1 MAFKIKD
8 GLRIGTVDVFN
19 NSGTLLVNAP
29 TATVLYTPRNINNVS
44 FDGSANITIQVPV
57 STGITGLGTGVASA
71 LAVNTGSTGA
81 FVLYNGGLGTPT
93 SGTLT
98 YATGLPIST
107 GVSGLGTGVA
117 SALAV
122 NTGST
127 GAFVLYNGDLGTP
140 TSGTLTY
147 ATGLPI
153 STGVSG
159 LGTGV
164 ATFLGTPSSSNLR
177 TAVTSTTG
185 TGALVFGTSP
195 TFTTSILLSGSGS
208 GNTTVQAS
216 STASGTLTL
225 PATTDTLIGKAT
237 SDTLTNKTY
246 DTAATGNVFKINGT
260 QVSAVTGS
268 GSVVLGTSPTFTT
281 SILLSGSGSGNTT
294 IQASSTASGTLTLPA
309 TTDTLIG
316 KATSDTLTNKTYDT
330 AATGNVF
337 KINGT
342 QVSAVTGSGSVVLS
356 TSPAISTS
364 ITTGSTSFDLV
375 NTTATTVN
383 FAGAAT
389 TLNVG
394 NASGTVYIA
403 GNLDVKGTT
412 TTIESTTLTVTDKNV
427 ELGKVTTPTDTTA
440 DGGGLILH
448 GTTDKTFNWYSATGA
463 WTSSENLSLAS
474 GKAYY
479 INGTSVLSSSTLG
492 SGVTSSSLT
501 SVGTI
506 SSGTWHGNT
515 IGIGYGGTGL
525 SSTPTDGQLLIGN
538 SSTNSYNISTL
549 TAGTGISITNG
560 NGSITVAVTGSGVV
574 NSFQT
579 SLSGLTPSTATSGA
593 VTLAGTLG
601 PTSGGT
607 GVSNGANNTIT
618 FTGNYTLG
626 LTLTNNTSVTLPTSG
641 TLSTLAGTETLT
653 NKSFNSS
660 VNYQTGGTTIF
671 NENAVQ
677 AVLATPPTTS
687 GTAVSIDTWNNA
699 SPASSPY
706 YKSVKYIVEVT
717 QGTNYQISELVVL
730 TDGTAT
736 YQTEY
741 GVIQNNGDFCTFTT
755 SISSGVASLNI
766 YFTSG
771 STAATINIKKTLFV
785 K

>member
-29 TATVLYTPRNINNVS
+29 TATVLYTPRNINSVS

-57 STGITGLGTGVASA
+57 STGIT
-71 LAVNTGSTGA
+71 
-81 FVLYNGGLGTPT
+81 
-93 SGTLT
+93 
-98 YATGLPIST
+98 
-107 GVSGLGTGVA
+107 GLGTGVA

-268 GSVVLGTSPTFTT
+268 
-281 SILLSGSGSGNTT
+281 
-294 IQASSTASGTLTLPA
+294 
-309 TTDTLIG
+309 D
-316 KATSDTLTNKTYDT
+316 
-330 AATGNVF
+330 
-337 KINGT
+337 
-342 QVSAVTGSGSVVLS
+342 SVVLS

-440 DGGGLILH
+440 DGGGLSLR
-448 GTTDKTFNWYSATGA
+448 GTTDKTFTWYNSPVTA

-479 INGTSVLSSSTLG
+479 INGTSVLSDSTLG

-506 SSGTWHGNT
+506 SSGTWHGST

-755 SISSGVASLNI
+755 DISSGVASLNI

>member
-29 TATVLYTPRNINNVS
+29 TATVLYTPRNINSVS

-57 STGITGLGTGVASA
+57 STGIT
-71 LAVNTGSTGA
+71 
-81 FVLYNGGLGTPT
+81 
-93 SGTLT
+93 
-98 YATGLPIST
+98 
-107 GVSGLGTGVA
+107 GLGTGVA

-268 GSVVLGTSPTFTT
+268 
-281 SILLSGSGSGNTT
+281 
-294 IQASSTASGTLTLPA
+294 
-309 TTDTLIG
+309 D
-316 KATSDTLTNKTYDT
+316 
-330 AATGNVF
+330 
-337 KINGT
+337 
-342 QVSAVTGSGSVVLS
+342 SVVLS

-440 DGGGLILH
+440 DGGGLSLR
-448 GTTDKTFNWYSATGA
+448 GTTDKTFTWYNSPVTA

-479 INGTSVLSSSTLG
+479 INGTSVLSGSTLG

-506 SSGTWHGNT
+506 SSGTWHGST

-755 SISSGVASLNI
+755 DISSGVASLNI

>member
-29 TATVLYTPRNINNVS
+29 TA
-44 FDGSANITIQVPV
+44 
-57 STGITGLGTGVASA
+57 ST
-71 LAVNTGSTGA
+71 
-81 FVLYNGGLGTPT
+81 
-93 SGTLT
+93 
-98 YATGLPIST
+98 
-107 GVSGLGTGVA
+107 
-117 SALAV
+117 
-122 NTGST
+122 
-127 GAFVLYNGDLGTP
+127 
-140 TSGTLTY
+140 
-147 ATGLPI
+147 
-153 STGVSG
+153 
-159 LGTGV
+159 
-164 ATFLGTPSSSNLR
+164 SSNLSGGN
-177 TAVTSTTG
+177 STTLYGSLPYQSGVDTTSFLTPNTTLTIKVLTQTGDG
-185 TGALVFGTSP
+185 TNGAAPVWTSSTGSGSVVFGTSP

-216 STASGTLTL
+216 ATASGTLTL
-225 PATTDTLIGKAT
+225 PAATDTLIGKAT

-246 DTAATGNVFKINGT
+246 DTAGTGNVFKINGT

-294 IQASSTASGTLTLPA
+294 VQASSTASGTLTLPA
-309 TTDTLIG
+309 ATDTLIG

-342 QVSAVTGSGSVVLS
+342 QVSAVTGSDSVVLS

-389 TLNVG
+389 TINVG

-412 TTIESTTLTVTDKNV
+412 TTIESTTITVSDKNV

-440 DGGGLILH
+440 DGGGLTLH
-448 GTTDKTFNWYSATGA
+448 GTTDKTFTWYSSPVTA

-479 INGTSVLSSSTLG
+479 INGTSVLSGSTLG
-492 SGVTSSSLT
+492 SGITGSSLT
-501 SVGTI
+501 SVGTLT
-506 SSGTWHGNT
+506 SGTWHADV
-515 IGIGYGGTGL
+515 IGATYGGTGVNNG
-525 SSTPTDGQLLIGN
+525 SSTITLGGSLTFSGAYATTFTVGATTSLTLP
-538 SSTNSYNISTL
+538 SS
-549 TAGTGISITNG
+549 GTVATTTGTTFGSGSVWNG
-560 NGSITVAVTGSGVV
+560 NVIGSIY
-574 NSFQT
+574 
-579 SLSGLTPSTATSGA
+579 
-593 VTLAGTLG
+593 
-601 PTSGGT
+601 GGT
-607 GVSNGANNTIT
+607 GVANGANNTIT

-641 TLSTLAGTETLT
+641 TLSTLTGTETLT

>member
-29 TATVLYTPRNINNVS
+29 TATVLYTPRNINDVS

-57 STGITGLGTGVASA
+57 STGIT
-71 LAVNTGSTGA
+71 
-81 FVLYNGGLGTPT
+81 
-93 SGTLT
+93 
-98 YATGLPIST
+98 
-107 GVSGLGTGVA
+107 GLGTGVA

-260 QVSAVTGS
+260 QVSVVTGS

-294 IQASSTASGTLTLPA
+294 VQASSTASGTLTLPA
-309 TTDTLIG
+309 ATDTLIG

-342 QVSAVTGSGSVVLS
+342 QVSAVTGSDSVVLS

-412 TTIESTTLTVTDKNV
+412 TTIESTTITVSDKNV

-440 DGGGLILH
+440 DGGGLTLH
-448 GTTDKTFNWYSATGA
+448 GTTDKTFTWYSSPVTA

>member
-29 TATVLYTPRNINNVS
+29 TATVLYTPRNINSVS

-71 LAVNTGSTGA
+71 LAVNTGSA
-81 FVLYNGGLGTPT
+81 
-93 SGTLT
+93 
-98 YATGLPIST
+98 
-107 GVSGLGTGVA
+107 
-117 SALAV
+117 
-122 NTGST
+122 

-268 GSVVLGTSPTFTT
+268 
-281 SILLSGSGSGNTT
+281 
-294 IQASSTASGTLTLPA
+294 
-309 TTDTLIG
+309 D
-316 KATSDTLTNKTYDT
+316 
-330 AATGNVF
+330 
-337 KINGT
+337 
-342 QVSAVTGSGSVVLS
+342 SVVLS

-440 DGGGLILH
+440 DGGGLSLR
-448 GTTDKTFNWYSATGA
+448 GTTDKTFTWYNSPVTA

-479 INGTSVLSSSTLG
+479 INGTSVLSDSTLG

-506 SSGTWHGNT
+506 SSGTWHGST

-755 SISSGVASLNI
+755 DISSGVASLNI